1 MAAMR
6 LVLCC
11 LLFTALFRA
20 TPVSAQLN
28 LELVGHLPYAPLGL
42 AGCWHYVDSTGGE
55 WALVGTTA
63 GLSIVDLSKPKEP
76 VERFA
81 VPSLQNN
88 WREVK
93 TWNGFA
99 YFGSEAP
106 GSGITIVDLR
116 QLPDTIE
123 WKVWLG
129 DGAYDGKV
137 KSSHTV
143 QAQDGYLYIFGSN
156 DITNGAV
163 IADLKNPWEPHII
176 GKYTL
181 RYVHDGFIRG
191 DTLWTSE
198 VYEGQFSAVDIS
210 DKTDPQFIA
219 SQPTPAR
226 FNHNAGLSDD
236 SKVLFT
242 TDEKSDAPLGA
253 FDVSDLDAP
262 RLLDTYYP
270 SQKPSYEVHNV
281 RVLNDFLV
289 NPSYGGQLTIVDAHR
304 PDNLIETAWA
314 VVGNSLVWDADPYLP
329 SGLVF
334 ATAKQEGLFIFKPT
348 YQRASYLEGNITDA
362 VSGASLLNA
371 DIRVIGTTEHDSSDI
386 AGKYQ
391 TGAALPGFYTIE
403 VLKSGYE
410 TRILPGVVLK
420 TGEVTTL
427 NVALAPLPSSIETPE
442 TTDFQVFPT
451 VFTDRLTVQTSGAS
465 LPSIPLRLTDAQGKT
480 LRELPFEGITTTW
493 TDLGHLPAGTYFV
506 SFENKNGT
514 RQVAQVLKK

>member
-1 MAAMR
+1 MR
-6 LVLCC
+6 LLVCC

-20 TPVSAQLN
+20 TPISAQLN
-28 LELVGHLPYAPLGL
+28 LELIGHLPYAPLSL

-55 WALVGTTA
+55 WALVGTSA
-63 GLSIVDLSKPKEP
+63 GLSIVDLSKPKQP
-76 VERFA
+76 VERFS
-81 VPSLQNN
+81 VPSLENN
-88 WREVK
+88 WREIK

-116 QLPDTIE
+116 QLPDTIA

-137 KSSHTV
+137 QRSHTV
-143 QAQDGYLYIFGSN
+143 QAQDGYLYIFGGY
-156 DITNGAV
+156 DITTGTV
-163 IADLKNPWEPHII
+163 IADLTDPWEPRIV

-198 VYEGQFSAVDIS
+198 IYEGQFSAVDIS

-219 SQPTPAR
+219 SQPTPSK
-226 FNHNAGLSDD
+226 FNHNTGLSDD
-236 SKVLFT
+236 SKVIFT
-242 TDEKSDAPLGA
+242 TDEKSNAPLAA
-253 FDVSDLDAP
+253 FDVTDLDAP

-270 SQKPSYEVHNV
+270 SQKPSSEVHNV
-281 RVLNDFLV
+281 RVFNDFLV

-329 SGLVF
+329 SELVF

-362 VSGASLLNA
+362 VSGLSLLNA
-371 DIRVIGTTEHDSSDI
+371 DILVIGATEHDSSDI
-386 AGKYQ
+386 SGNYK
-391 TGAALPGFYTIE
+391 TGAASPGSYTIE
-403 VLKSGYE
+403 VRKSGYE
-410 TRILPGVVLK
+410 TRIIPGVVLK
-420 TGEVTTL
+420 TGEVTVL
-427 NVALAPLPSSIETPE
+427 HVALVPVSSSTEDNQAN
-442 TTDFQVFPT
+442 DFQVFPT
-451 VFTDRLTVQTSGAS
+451 VFTDQVSVQIAGTPS
-465 LPSIPLRLTDAQGKT
+465 LSATLRLADAQGKT
-480 LRELPFEGITTTW
+480 LRELPFEGLTATW
-493 TDLGHLPAGTYFV
+493 TDLGNLPAGTYFI
-506 SFENKNGT
+506 SFENKKGA
-514 RQVAQVLKK
+514 RQVAQVIKK